1 MPRFFIKEENIMPDG
16 KIRLFG
22 DDANHVSHSLRMRV
36 GDKITVCDF
45 FNYEYDCI
53 IEAFTSDDVTLSVVE
68 KHTGANE
75 PSVSVSLFQGVP
87 KSTKLEMIIQ
97 KCVELGISKIYPV
110 AMARCISRPDE
121 KSSEKKTKRWN
132 MISQEAA
139 KQSGRGVV
147 PEVCDTV
154 SFRDAIKKLK
164 EHDVCFLCYEMCDET
179 QDADIKT
186 FLKRSVSETTGSVAF
201 LVGPEGGISPEEAA
215 YAKENGISFVSLGK
229 RILRTETA
237 PLCVL
242 SCIMYESDNMK

>member
-1 MPRFFIKEENIMPDG
+1 
-16 KIRLFG
+16 
-22 DDANHVSHSLRMRV
+22 
-36 GDKITVCDF
+36 
-45 FNYEYDCI
+45 
-53 IEAFTSDDVTLSVVE
+53 
-68 KHTGANE
+68 
-75 PSVSVSLFQGVP
+75 
-87 KSTKLEMIIQ
+87 
-97 KCVELGISKIYPV
+97 
-110 AMARCISRPDE
+110 
-121 KSSEKKTKRWN
+121 

-186 FLKRSVSETTGSVAF
+186 FLKRSISETTGSVAF